1 MLTIPQVQHPALQ
14 STPMEYF
21 SLIDNLL
28 SAIRVHALTTPNPPK
43 IIWSTSPA
51 WPHHFENGRKWDND
65 LRTNPRLTQYNG
77 YAIKR
82 FTEEGH
88 SVIHSMTLSEPFA
101 NGNGS
106 ADKCVPF
113 T

>member
-1 MLTIPQVQHPALQ
+1 MQVQWHALTI
-14 STPMEYF
+14 TPMGYF

-28 SAIRVHALTTPNPPK
+28 SAIRAHALTTPNPPK
-43 IIWSTSPA
+43 VTWSTSPS
-51 WPHHFENGRKWDND
+51 WPHNLERGLSNHD

-88 SVIHSMTLSEPFA
+88 SVIHSMKVSEPFA

-106 ADKCVPF
+106 HDEYA
-113 T
+113 